1 MADKQ
6 MNQFTTAKDGAY
18 IYAEAA
24 DGIQVKISKADLIA
38 LIKPEMLGVYG
49 NIADANDVTGYN
61 KCGIYTVFKTAQN
74 IPSITSN
81 SAILLMTSCTGYFVQ
96 ELIEPFTTNRWARS
110 YSTSWTPWE
119 KIN

>member
-24 DGIQVKISKADLIA
+24 DGSQVKISKADLIA

-49 NIADANDVTGYN
+49 SVDDPNTLDNY
-61 KCGIYTVFKTAQN
+61 GINGMYSVPRTAKN
-74 IPSITSN
+74 IPSFSSN
-81 SAILLMTSCTGYFVQ
+81 SSVLFVISCSGYIMQV
-96 ELIEPFTTNRWARS
+96 LVEPFTSNRWMRS
-110 YSTSWTPWE
+110 ISSTWTEWV
-119 KIN
+119 KL